1 MSPPTP
7 AQLAPLREPTPK
19 WWPLLVAVLVL
30 TSLLPVVLIL
40 APPVLGLPRYEVS
53 GGQVVARSLASKVV
67 IPAGTPAEKVSLGR
81 LSKQVG
87 SNMPGYTVGHFRSE
101 RGELAV
107 YGNGSR
113 TGLLF
118 GTQPPTFLTPADPE
132 TLLIVWKKGDAA
144 TFRPRGVP
152 LRENIWPLLLL
163 LPLSLAVGSLLI
175 SRPRLSYEIHGD
187 TLTVKTRA
195 SSTDFL
201 RQSTKAS
208 VTSDP
213 LGVRLFGTGMPGYHT
228 GTFSTRL
235 GNVQAAASSA
245 RPEQALLLEH
255 AGKRYYLTPSDPAAV
270 EAWFGG

>member
-1 MSPPTP
+1 MPS
-7 AQLAPLREPTPK
+7 AEALAPLTEPTPK
-19 WWPLLVAVLVL
+19 WWPLAAGAIVLATLLPLVL
-30 TSLLPVVLIL
+30 TVAPSL
-40 APPVLGLPRYEVS
+40 LGLPKYEVM
-53 GGQVVARSLASKVV
+53 GGQIVARSLASKVV
-67 IPAGTPAEKVSLGR
+67 IPAGTPAEKVTLR
-81 LSKQVG
+81 QLSKQVG
-87 SNMPGYTVGHFRSE
+87 SNMPGYTVGRFQSE

-118 GTQPPTFLTPADPE
+118 GTQPPTFLTPADRE
-132 TLLIVWKKGDAA
+132 TLLTVWKKGDAA

-163 LPLSLAVGSLLI
+163 LPLSVAVGSLLI
-175 SRPRLSYEIHGD
+175 SRPRLSYEITGD

-228 GTFSTRL
+228 GTFSTRS

-245 RPEQALLLEH
+245 RPRQALVLEQG
-255 AGKRYYLTPSDPAAV
+255 GKRYYLTPSDPAAV
-270 EAWFGG
+270 AAWFSAEA